1 MEDNTP
7 LHNTS
12 FKSWRETLPRKQRV
26 GCALVFLAVFLLSST
41 GVLLLALALRGADPS
56 SPDTQA
62 PLNPVYAAS
71 STVVDREEAAWTP
84 AISGSSPPSSMT
96 GSPSTAAAEPPT
108 VSMNNRAKSSAE
120 PPIAGAQS
128 AKHAGRYSPDHS
140 RQQQKDEDKNP
151 SALLTAPEGIATD
164 GQYLR
169 WGTEHHNAH
178 LHGGFS
184 YSDGSLVVPRTGL
197 YRVFL
202 QVTYWIP
209 DDFKYDTCPLRL
221 ENIVYIFRTSYK
233 ADMPLLS
240 TKRTLACSTKNWYET
255 VYTAASFELDARS
268 KLRVT
273 STLEHLI
280 STDATSVFFGAELLP

>member
-1 MEDNTP
+1 MEDNTS

-12 FKSWRETLPRKQRV
+12 FKSRRKTLPRDQRLR
-26 GCALVFLAVFLLSST
+26 CALVLLAVFLLSSA
-41 GVLLLALALRGADPS
+41 GVLLVALAMRRAGPTSL
-56 SPDTQA
+56 DT
-62 PLNPVYAAS
+62 
-71 STVVDREEAAWTP
+71 
-84 AISGSSPPSSMT
+84 
-96 GSPSTAAAEPPT
+96 
-108 VSMNNRAKSSAE
+108 
-120 PPIAGAQS
+120 QS
-128 AKHAGRYSPDHS
+128 AKHAGRCSPDHR

-151 SALLTAPEGIATD
+151 SALLTVAEGNTTD

-197 YRVFL
+197 YRVYL

-209 DDFKYDTCPLRL
+209 DDFKYDTCPLLL
-221 ENIVYIFRTSYK
+221 ENIVYIFRTSYEE
-233 ADMPLLS
+233 DMPLLS
-240 TKRTLACSTKNWYET
+240 TKHTLGCSTKNRYET
-255 VYTAASFELDARS
+255 VYTAASFELDAQS

-280 STDATSVFFGAELLP
+280 SVDATSVFFGAEFLP

>member
-1 MEDNTP
+1 MESLSGSCWRESRRSSMEDNTS

-12 FKSWRETLPRKQRV
+12 FKSWRKTLPRARV
-26 GCALVFLAVFLLSST
+26 GCALVFLAVFLLSSA
-41 GVLLLALALRGADPS
+41 GVLLVALALRGADPS
-56 SPDTQA
+56 SPDTQ
-62 PLNPVYAAS
+62 
-71 STVVDREEAAWTP
+71 
-84 AISGSSPPSSMT
+84 
-96 GSPSTAAAEPPT
+96 
-108 VSMNNRAKSSAE
+108 
-120 PPIAGAQS
+120 S
-128 AKHAGRYSPDHS
+128 AKHDGRRSPDHS
-140 RQQQKDEDKNP
+140 RQQQKNEDKNP
-151 SALLTAPEGIATD
+151 SALLTAPEGNRTD

-233 ADMPLLS
+233 EDMPLLS
-240 TKRTLACSTKNWYET
+240 TKHTLSCSTKNWYET
-255 VYTAASFELDARS
+255 VYTAASFELDAQS

-273 STLEHLI
+273 STLKHLI
-280 STDATSVFFGAELLP
+280 SADATSVFFGAELLP